1 MNEFCK
7 SISGTTSQYKAA
19 APEISNFP
27 TYKVLSYSSP
37 APSTSYSLAS
47 TAPSYSE
54 NSQSPSYSYPVHQ
67 PNYSVASPTFS
78 AEPVLLSYS
87 QPGPEATQAAP
98 KNTDAQSSFSLPS
111 SSSTPA
117 KPPGYLPPAPQP
129 SYSLPAPAGIFSP
142 IGTASSYSSS
152 EDDEYGTSQAT
163 FWNAEPKED
172 ENERPDSTNNKRQA
186 TGFPVDKHSVFTKV
200 VGIPDI
206 WDIFS
211 EEWGQRI
218 SSRMDGT
225 DLKRKAKQVNFF

>member
-1 MNEFCK
+1 MQE
-7 SISGTTSQYKAA
+7 
-19 APEISNFP
+19 
-27 TYKVLSYSSP
+27 LRSP
-37 APSTSYSLAS
+37 AP
-47 TAPSYSE
+47 
-54 NSQSPSYSYPVHQ
+54 
-67 PNYSVASPTFS
+67 
-78 AEPVLLSYS
+78 
-87 QPGPEATQAAP
+87 
-98 KNTDAQSSFSLPS
+98 
-111 SSSTPA
+111 A
-117 KPPGYLPPAPQP
+117 KQP
-129 SYSLPAPAGIFSP
+129 SYSPAAPAVIFSP
-142 IGTASSYSSS
+142 TGKSSSYSPPD
-152 EDDEYGTSQAT
+152 DDEYDTSQAT